1 MAGKGLALVYEAA
14 AGESKQDLVESLVD
28 ALSTGRRRKR
38 ASGGGGIDVY
48 GGTHAGAALSEAG
61 AGAYGEMCAVA
72 NDVGRPDLIYSF
84 LSMAS
89 HHAAW
94 TTRR

>member
-1 MAGKGLALVYEAA
+1 MHYSTTAVVALFFEMIQPFSCSLKSLPELRLDSLKQTTFAA
-14 AGESKQDLVESLVD
+14 VLRIAPQ
-28 ALSTGRRRKR
+28 
-38 ASGGGGIDVY
+38 
-48 GGTHAGAALSEAG
+48 
-61 AGAYGEMCAVA
+61 VA